1 MDILKYR
8 DDVMEKLD
16 NMPDEEFMEVLKKA
30 GVKLEE
36 KEETEVVEE
45 TWTTEKEKIFDQK
58 IKPLLNRIEDICNDN
73 EIQYFSTFGLG
84 GGEKR
89 YTATSVNEIDEENVD
104 YNPLIKAADDIVHYR
119 NDNEFVMKYVN
130 VIRDLVKCYGFSS
143 ESQEE
148 RLRRIIKPRVGDL
161 VVEHTNPYSSINS
174 IGKIVGIKDGE
185 YWKEYNVKLFDGRTI
200 TWGNA
205 GFYRIPIKEEALDW

>member
-45 TWTTEKEKIFDQK
+45 TWTTEKEKIFDQE
-58 IKPLLNRIEDICNDN
+58 IKPLLNKIEDICNDN
-73 EIQYFSTFGLG
+73 EIQHFSVFGLG

-89 YTATSVNEIDEENVD
+89 YTSAHANKIAKDDPD

-130 VIRDLVKCYGFSS
+130 LVRNLVKCYGFSF

-148 RLRRIIKPRVGDL
+148 RLRRIIKPKVGDL

-174 IGKIVGIKDGE
+174 IGKIIDIRNGE
-185 YWKEYNVKLFDGRTI
+185 SWKEYEVELFDGRTI

>member
-16 NMPDEEFMEVLKKA
+16 NMPDKEFVEVLEKA
-30 GVKLEE
+30 GVKFKKKEE
-36 KEETEVVEE
+36 KEVEKD
-45 TWTTEKEKIFDQK
+45 WNTEKENVFDQQ
-58 IKPLLNRIEDICNDN
+58 IKPLLSRIEKICDNN
-73 EIQYFSTFGLG
+73 EIQHFSAFGLG

-89 YTATSVNEIDEENVD
+89 YTAISINEIEKDDID

-130 VIRDLVKCYGFSS
+130 VIRDLVKCYGFSF

-161 VVEHTNPYSSINS
+161 VIEHTNPYSSINS
-174 IGKIVGIKDGE
+174 IGKIINIKDGG
-185 YWKEYNVKLFDGRTI
+185 YWKEYEVELFDGRTI

-205 GFYRIPIKEEALDW
+205 GFYRIPTKEEALDW